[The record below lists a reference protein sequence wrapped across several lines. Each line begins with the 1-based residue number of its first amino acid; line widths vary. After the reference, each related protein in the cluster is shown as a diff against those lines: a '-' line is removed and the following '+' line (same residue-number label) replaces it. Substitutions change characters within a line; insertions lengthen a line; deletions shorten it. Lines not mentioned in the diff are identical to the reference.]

1 MALVLS
7 TGADT
12 VLMRT
17 RQLILEREGHSVITV
32 CDEELLASACELHVF
47 DVAVLGQALSANMKR
62 HDADLIRRHC
72 PNVKLLELYSGG
84 WSLNDAD
91 SWLQV
96 PSETP
101 GELAVRV
108 TELSQRTI
116 RRRGLTALRRIS
128 QY

>member
-7 TGADT
+7 TGADV

-17 RQLILEREGHSVITV
+17 RQLLLEREGHSVITV
-32 CDEELLASACELHVF
+32 SDDESLASACKRYVF
-47 DVAVLGQALSANMKR
+47 DVAILGHTLPAKMKR

-96 PSETP
+96 PAETP
-101 GELAVRV
+101 AELANRV
-108 TELSQRTI
+108 TDLSKRSITQRN
-116 RRRGLTALRRIS
+116 LTVERHIS
-128 QY
+128 Q